1 MQATNPRDVAYIFR
15 NYARKIHAKSDPKDP
30 NFLRLS
36 ISCGHVRTLLSLIA
50 GREPNACF
58 IFLQIEMWCE
68 LSYPSFVS
76 PPSQPGQG
84 PVIDLNDRRSAVIAL
99 DEERDKELA
108 ELQRLAKITGGEM
121 KDGVRPGVKTTS
133 KETHRD
139 LIVFMLF
146 AMGAVLGLGYGISW
160 FVINKLAD

>member
-1 MQATNPRDVAYIFR
+1 MLCLT
-15 NYARKIHAKSDPKDP
+15 
-30 NFLRLS
+30 
-36 ISCGHVRTLLSLIA
+36 LIA
-50 GREPNACF
+50 AREPNAYV

-99 DEERDKELA
+99 DDERDKELA
-108 ELQRLAKITGGEM
+108 ELQRLAKISGGKL
-121 KDGVRPGVKTTS
+121 KDAVRPGVKTTS

-160 FVINKLAD
+160 FVIHKMAD